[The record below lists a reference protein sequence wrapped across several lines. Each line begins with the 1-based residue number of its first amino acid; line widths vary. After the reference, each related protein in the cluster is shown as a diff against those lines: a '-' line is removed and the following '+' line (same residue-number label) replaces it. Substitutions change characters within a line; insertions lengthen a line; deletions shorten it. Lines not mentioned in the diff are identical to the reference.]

1 MQIDRLK
8 DLIEESAMWPSPS
21 KLPRPN
27 GAAQIGGSLGS
38 PGISGSRDVSA
49 EQSEIQAEEAPGTSE
64 AAWQTAT
71 HLEQLEAQ
79 V

>member
-21 KLPRPN
+21 KPPRPD
-27 GAAQIGGSLGS
+27 GAAQTGGGLSS
-38 PGISGSRDVSA
+38 PGVSGSRDGSA

-64 AAWQTAT
+64 AARQAAA